1 MTTYFTKEPLGS
13 TSPYVLFDNSQN
25 LDYALNDIT
34 KAIWTDRFG
43 RSRKS
48 YWGMEQ
54 AFSAQL
60 LSQQQRFNTFIQSS
74 GYKVIGEYTAGPMTV
89 TDYNQLVRYQNELYK
104 LTSATSLPFT
114 TTGNDAASWVNDST
128 HFVSVGD
135 AALRQELA
143 APGGAGLVGGIAKPV
158 TWSGFAGGADPTGIT
173 DSTAAFLAANATKS
187 KIYIP
192 AGSYLLSQDVVSDPL
207 TSWEMEMGAGFSG
220 SFRLRQVPWLA
231 GATEQIFHY
240 LERMSRNTFIAP
252 TDGVGVFGSAHN
264 DGAGSAGAAIAVAGM
279 AYNDNTVGP
288 GGGAW
293 SIYGTTVRNAGTTGP
308 SHGMELDIAN
318 RGNEQEIYPFNMF
331 RPGMTTGIW
340 LGSGGELGGADQPD
354 NLSAASV
361 GIALISND
369 GHPEK
374 KARFLKGIVFQSTS
388 LKGTDGVTG
397 EGIAMALANRH
408 TLQWYGD
415 TNGRLGAITCQSTDV
430 TKAMRI
436 NLSDSGV
443 LIQKTTGGQTL
454 FSVEA
459 TVNTP
464 ANFPVV
470 RSGIA
475 GNPVQLAASGSDTN
489 VDLLLA
495 PKGTGNLNVSAN
507 IAPQSANTYTI
518 GTTVRPWAGGFI
530 QTAFTVTSDEH
541 HKTKS
546 PPLLAKGTLDFV
558 ISSNDCSMQSSYAD
572 KILDAWSE
580 VDFVQFQYLDRVEEK
595 GEDGARWHF
604 GVIAQRAKEAFER
617 HGLDAHRFGFLCYD
631 EWDDQHV
638 KVQINEGVMVTKT
651 RMVEVPVAVTRTRI
665 VSKPLMI
672 TALRDALKDEVL
684 ADGTR
689 IKRVVK
695 EEFQTPKMELIP
707 VLNEDGSPNEQTP
720 FVSAPVME
728 DVEEEYTATELQDVE
743 EEHEEPAEPEYEDV
757 LVTPASSRY
766 GIRYEEALV
775 LEAALQRRNYEK
787 LRSLIEEVE
796 GSKI

>member
-1 MTTYFTKEPLGS
+1 MTTYATNNPIGS
-13 TSPYVLFDNSQN
+13 MDPKDLFDNAQN
-25 LDYALNDIT
+25 LDFAVNDIT
-34 KAIWTDRFG
+34 KAIWKDRFG
-43 RSRKS
+43 RDRKT

-60 LSQQQRFNTFIQSS
+60 ISQQERFNTFIQSS
-74 GYKVIGEYTAGPMTV
+74 GYKVIGEYTGGPLTV
-89 TDYNQLVRYQNELYK
+89 RDFNQLIRYQNELYK
-104 LTSATSLPFT
+104 LTADTTPPFT
-114 TTGNDAASWVNDST
+114 TTGNDAASWANDSA

-135 AALRQELA
+135 AALRQELS
-143 APGGAGLVGGIAKPV
+143 APGGAGIVGGLAKPV
-158 TWSGFAGGADPTGIT
+158 TWSGFAGGADPTGIL

-187 KIYIP
+187 KIYVP
-192 AGSYLLSQDVVSDPL
+192 AGTYLLSQDVVSDPL

-252 TDGVGVFGSAHN
+252 TDGVGIFGSAHN
-264 DGAGSAGAAIAVAGM
+264 DGAGPAGAAIAVAGM

-361 GIALISND
+361 GIGFISND
-369 GHPEK
+369 GHTAP

-388 LKGTDGVTG
+388 LKGTDGATG

-415 TNGRLGAITCQSTDV
+415 TNGRLGAITCQTTDTV
-430 TKAMRI
+430 RAMRI
-436 NLSDSGV
+436 NLSDNGV
-443 LIQKTTGGQTL
+443 LFQKTTGGQTH
-454 FSVEA
+454 FSVES
-459 TVNTP
+459 TTGTP

-470 RSGIA
+470 RAGVA

-507 IAPQSANTYTI
+507 IAPQSANAYTV
-518 GTTVRPWAGGFI
+518 GTTTRPWAGGFT
-530 QTAFTVTSDEH
+530 QTAFTVTSDET
-541 HKTKS
+541 HKTK
-546 PPLLAKGTLDFV
+546 PLDITD
-558 ISSNDCSMQSSYAD
+558 SM
-572 KILDAWSE
+572 LDAAAE
-580 VDFVQFQYLDRVEEK
+580 VNWVQYQYLDRVEAK

-604 GVIAQRAKEAFER
+604 GAIAQRYVEAFER
-617 HGLDAHRFGFLCYD
+617 HGLDARRFGFICYD
-631 EWDDQHV
+631 EWDYQ
-638 KVQINEGVMVTKT
+638 
-651 RMVEVPVAVTRTRI
+651 PA
-665 VSKPLMI
+665 I
-672 TALRDALKDEVL
+672 TQQFEAEYS
-684 ADGTR
+684 
-689 IKRVVK
+689 
-695 EEFQTPKMELIP
+695 
-707 VLNEDGSPNEQTP
+707 EDGKLIREARTEVVQ
-720 FVSAPVME
+720 
-728 DVEEEYTATELQDVE
+728 EEIEAG
-743 EEHEEPAEPEYEDV
+743 
-757 LVTPASSRY
+757 SRY
-766 GIRYEEALV
+766 GIRYEEALA
-775 LEAALQRRNYEK
+775 LEAALQRRNYER
-787 LRSLIEEVE
+787 LLTRVEELE
-796 GSKI
+796 RRHLEI